1 MKQAWSKSWI
11 RSKQPRKQR
20 KYRYNAPLHVK
31 NSFLHV
37 HLSPTLRKKYNTRS
51 IRIRV
56 GDTVKILRGTFKGK
70 EVKIN
75 KVSLHQ
81 QAKVFAD
88 GIERIKKEGSKAFIP
103 LEPSNLLLVAL
114 ITSDK
119 KRFRSDAT
127 TQIPAKAAPQKKVA
141 EKVEKPIEKKQVQ
154 AQNQTQKAQ
163 SEVAGKEE
171 QVKL

>member
-1 MKQAWSKSWI
+1 MKQTWSKSWI

-37 HLSPTLRKKYNTRS
+37 HLSPALRKKYNTRS
-51 IRIRV
+51 VRIRV
-56 GDTVKILRGTFKGK
+56 GDTVKILRGSFKGK

-88 GIERIKKEGSKAFIP
+88 GVERVKKEGSKAFIP

-114 ITSDK
+114 VTSDK
-119 KRFRSDAT
+119 KRFKDVAT
-127 TQIPAKAAPQKKVA
+127 QGSAKAAPQKKVA
-141 EKVEKPIEKKQVQ
+141 EKIEKPAGQTQ
-154 AQNQTQKAQ
+154 TQTQNQTQKAQ
-163 SEVAGKEE
+163 SEVAGKKE
-171 QVKL
+171 